1 MFTNVPPGRFT
12 LNFLLLPGEG
22 GGPPV
27 LDQTTS
33 LIEGVCEGCTLELKV
48 TIVDNVVDVVEIE
61 REDSPSEDSDSISDD
76 ADSDSIS
83 DDADSDSVS
92 DCADSESD
100 DSESDD
106 CAD

>member
-1 MFTNVPPGRFT
+1 MRAAAHRFSI
-12 LNFLLLPGEG
+12 
-22 GGPPV
+22 
-27 LDQTTS
+27 QTTS

-83 DDADSDSVS
+83 DDADSDSISDDADSDSVS

-106 CAD
+106 SESDDCAD